1 MKNICEWENCKQ
13 SGDFKAPIEKDNS
26 KNYRWLCEEHI
37 KLFNKSWNYF
47 EGMNQNEIE
56 NFIKSDITW
65 HRPTQKFGS
74 SDNFFNI
81 LWNNALNDKFNFFK
95 QENNI
100 NNLNGAKLYEKDKDA
115 LRIMELELNASWPII
130 QKRFK
135 TLVKKFH
142 PDKNAGN
149 KQFED
154 KLKKITLAYSH
165 LKIII
170 ESQKLRKMNKIVAH
184 KEIFS
189 ILKKEMKNKIHALEI
204 EIK

>member
-1 MKNICEWENCKQ
+1 MKNICEWKNCKNI
-13 SGDFKAPIEKDNS
+13 GDFKAPVEKDNS
-26 KNYRWLCEEHI
+26 KNFRLLCKEHI
-37 KLFNKSWNYF
+37 KAFNNSWNYF
-47 EGMNQNEIE
+47 EGMSQNEIE
-56 NFIKSDITW
+56 NFLKSDLTW

-95 QENNI
+95 EESM
-100 NNLNGAKLYEKDKDA
+100 NNLNGTKLSSKDIDA
-115 LRIMELELNASWPII
+115 FKIMGLELNASWPII

-142 PDKNAGN
+142 PDKNSGD

-165 LKIII
+165 LKMIMI
-170 ESQKLRKMNKIVAH
+170 
-184 KEIFS
+184 
-189 ILKKEMKNKIHALEI
+189 KK
-204 EIK
+204 

>member
-1 MKNICEWENCKQ
+1 MENICEWINCEVVGK
-13 SGDFKAPIEKDNS
+13 FKAPAEKDNI
-26 KNYRWLCEEHI
+26 KNFKWLCEEHI

-100 NNLNGAKLYEKDKDA
+100 NNLNGTKLYEKDKDA

-165 LKIII
+165 LKLIMV
-170 ESQKLRKMNKIVAH
+170 RK
-184 KEIFS
+184 
-189 ILKKEMKNKIHALEI
+189 
-204 EIK
+204 

>member
-1 MKNICEWENCKQ
+1 MKNICEWENCEQ

-26 KNYRWLCEEHI
+26 KNCRWLCEEHI

-115 LRIMELELNASWPII
+115 LRIMGLELSASWPII

-165 LKIII
+165 LKLIM
-170 ESQKLRKMNKIVAH
+170 LRK
-184 KEIFS
+184 
-189 ILKKEMKNKIHALEI
+189 
-204 EIK
+204 

>member
-1 MKNICEWENCKQ
+1 MKNICEWTNCKEN
-13 SGDFKAPIEKDNS
+13 GDFKAPIEKDNS
-26 KNYRWLCEEHI
+26 KHYRWLCEEHI

-47 EGMNQNEIE
+47 DGMNQDEIE
-56 NFIKSDITW
+56 NFIKSDVTW

-74 SDNFFNI
+74 PDNFFNI

-115 LRIMELELNASWPII
+115 FRIMGLELNASWTII
-130 QKRFK
+130 QKQFK

-165 LKIII
+165 LKHIII
-170 ESQKLRKMNKIVAH
+170 RK
-184 KEIFS
+184 
-189 ILKKEMKNKIHALEI
+189 
-204 EIK
+204 

>member
-1 MKNICEWENCKQ
+1 MINICEWENCME
-13 SGDFKAPIEKDNS
+13 SGDFKAPVEKDNS
-26 KNYRWLCEEHI
+26 KKYRWLCKTHI

-47 EGMNQNEIE
+47 DGMDQYEIE
-56 NFIKSDITW
+56 SFIKQDMTW

-81 LWNNALNDKFNFFK
+81 LWNNALNDKFKIFESSK
-95 QENNI
+95 TI
-100 NNLNGAKLYEKDKDA
+100 YNGKNRRLDEKDKDA
-115 LRIMELELNASWPII
+115 FRIMGLEFNSDWITV
-130 QKRFK
+130 QKKFK

-165 LKIII
+165 LKLIM
-170 ESQKLRKMNKIVAH
+170 LRK
-184 KEIFS
+184 
-189 ILKKEMKNKIHALEI
+189 
-204 EIK
+204 